1 MLVLA
6 GCGSTTQTREPD
18 LVVSG
23 DAAIPT
29 REAPDRQTRGVRI
42 ATARLVFITHG
53 QASDSFWNTVKRG
66 ITEAR
71 RQTGVEVSYRA
82 PDRFSIERMRR
93 YIDQAVA
100 DRPDGLVIS
109 LPDATALKPSIEA
122 AVKADI
128 PVITINSGSDEFR
141 KLGVLAHV
149 GQPEYAAGVEAGER
163 MARAGVR
170 HALCVNQED
179 GNAGLDQRCRGLGDG
194 LAKSGGTMKSL
205 PVPLQDARL
214 AQNRM
219 AEELGERRLR
229 RHPHARPGR
238 RDARAGRGQRQRRRT
253 ITLATFDLSPDVL
266 EAVRDGKMLF
276 AVDQQPYLQG
286 YLPVMLLA
294 ERARYGVFPRE
305 GELIPTG
312 PQFVTKRER
321 RRGPAAQRRGLPLI
335 GATVA
340 RVRRCRSCGESST
353 SSPRRPP
360 ETWIAA
366 CSNAPLVE
374 HGRQRLA
381 LTERGDAAR
390 DVAGGPLGELDV
402 GHLRLL
408 ALDAPARAP
417 SGRAGAR
424 RARSRP

>member
-1 MLVLA
+1 MRTAFALVLVLLLA
-6 GCGSTTQTREPD
+6 GCGRTTQTREPD

-29 REAPDRQTRGVRI
+29 RDAPDRQTRGLRI
-42 ATARLVFITHG
+42 ATARLVFVTHG
-53 QASDSFWNTVKRG
+53 QASDSFWNTVRRG

-82 PDRFSIERMRR
+82 PDRFSIDRMRR
-93 YIDQAVA
+93 LIDQAIA

-109 LPDATALKPSIEA
+109 LPDATALKPSIDA

-170 HALCVNQED
+170 RALCVNQEE
-179 GNAGLDQRCRGLGDG
+179 GNVGLDQRCRGLADG
-194 LAKSGGTMKSL
+194 LAKTGGTMKSL
-205 PVPLQDARL
+205 PVPLQDARV

-219 AEELGERRLR
+219 AEELGSGDYDGILTLG
-229 RHPHARPGR
+229 PAGAAPAL
-238 RDARAGRGQRQRRRT
+238 DAVSASGQK

-266 EAVRDGKMLF
+266 EAVRDGKILF
-276 AVDQQPYLQG
+276 AVDQQPFLQG

-312 PQFVTKRER
+312 PQFVTKEN
-321 RRGPAAQRRGLPLI
+321 AAEVL
-335 GATVA
+335 
-340 RVRRCRSCGESST
+340 
-353 SSPRRPP
+353 
-360 ETWIAA
+360 
-366 CSNAPLVE
+366 
-374 HGRQRLA
+374 RLS
-381 LTERGDAAR
+381 
-390 DVAGGPLGELDV
+390 AGGF
-402 GHLRLL
+402 R
-408 ALDAPARAP
+408 
-417 SGRAGAR
+417 
-424 RARSRP
+424 

>member
-1 MLVLA
+1 MRRALLLIVVLLLA
-6 GCGSTTQTREPD
+6 GCGRASQVREKD
-18 LVVSG
+18 LVVTG
-23 DAAIPT
+23 DVPVPT
-29 REAPDRQTRGVRI
+29 RDAPDRQARGVRI

-53 QASDSFWNTVKRG
+53 QASDSFWTIVRRG
-66 ITEAR
+66 MTEAR

-93 YIDQAVA
+93 MIDQAVA

-122 AVKADI
+122 AVKAGI

-149 GQPEYAAGVEAGER
+149 GQPEYQAGVEAGER

-179 GNAGLDQRCRGLGDG
+179 GNIGLDQRCRGLGDG

-205 PVPLQDARL
+205 PVPLQDAR
-214 AQNRM
+214 ASQNRM
-219 AEELGERRLR
+219 VAELASDDYDGILTLG
-229 RHPHARPGR
+229 PGGAIPAL
-238 RDARAGRGQRQRRRT
+238 DAVRAGGQKV
-253 ITLATFDLSPDVL
+253 TLATFDLSPDVIA
-266 EAVRDGKMLF
+266 AVRDGKMLF

-312 PQFVTKRER
+312 PQFVTKAN
-321 RRGPAAQRRGLPLI
+321 AAEIFRL
-335 GATVA
+335 
-340 RVRRCRSCGESST
+340 SSEGI
-353 SSPRRPP
+353 R
-360 ETWIAA
+360 
-366 CSNAPLVE
+366 
-374 HGRQRLA
+374 
-381 LTERGDAAR
+381 
-390 DVAGGPLGELDV
+390 
-402 GHLRLL
+402 
-408 ALDAPARAP
+408 
-417 SGRAGAR
+417 
-424 RARSRP
+424 